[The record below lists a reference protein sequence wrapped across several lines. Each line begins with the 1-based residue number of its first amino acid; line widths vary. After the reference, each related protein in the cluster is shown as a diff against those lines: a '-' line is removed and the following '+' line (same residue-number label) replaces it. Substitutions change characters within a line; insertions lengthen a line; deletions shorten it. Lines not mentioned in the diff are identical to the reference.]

1 MCHEREGHMECT
13 DTSIGR
19 LVSFHKNFEVAFFQ
33 TRMSC
38 HVQILP
44 FAGLCPKRS
53 ITCTTRLQ
61 KPSPGSSCRFIIHFA
76 RGHSRL
82 PAITDWCISN
92 TCQCFQLSENSV
104 AVEKHWNTRGDAQP
118 RRYRNYLLQEGK
130 SLEHAPYPAHL
141 RLEWKLP
148 SNKHLLRVRD
158 LREGQIFEISFSST
172 FWDNI

>member
-61 KPSPGSSCRFIIHFA
+61 KPSPGSSCRLIIHFA

-104 AVEKHWNTRGDAQP
+104 TVGKHWNTR
-118 RRYRNYLLQEGK
+118 RHTTSELQ
-130 SLEHAPYPAHL
+130 
-141 RLEWKLP
+141 KLP
-148 SNKHLLRVRD
+148 STGGKIVRACP
-158 LREGQIFEISFSST
+158 LSST
-172 FWDNI
+172 FATWMKVALE